1 VTASL
6 LSAKRRPTRRAL
18 AAALLLS
25 AFAAAPAA
33 AQAPAAGTRVLT
45 QDDYDSWRSIHSP
58 ALSPDGAWAL
68 YTLSPTVGD
77 GEVVVR
83 STTGGA
89 EHRAGRGAT
98 GRAQLQP
105 SARGNFNPAP
115 ARFTADGRHVVYLV
129 YPTTAELEQARR
141 AKKKPADQP
150 KSALAI
156 LRVADGQVQ
165 TVPAVKSFQIAKHS
179 GRYLAYLLDTNG
191 AKPDSASADSAATP
205 GAAAATPGGPAR
217 PISTDSAADAGK
229 KKKKEYGAPL
239 VLRDLETGAETR
251 FADVTAFE
259 IDEAGRW
266 LAFTVSSRNA
276 ETDGAY
282 VHSLADGRTHTLL
295 GGEGDYKQLAFD
307 EKGTQ
312 VAFLSNRDSY
322 AAERPAY
329 ALYHAM
335 LRAPA
340 ARAVVT
346 AAALPQGW
354 IVSEHGRVS
363 FTRGG
368 GTLLFGTAPAPLDS
382 IPADSLADKAVFDL
396 WHWNDEKLQPQ
407 QRIEAQRTP
416 NRSYTTAYQ
425 LGAKRV
431 VRLASDSF
439 PNVTVSDDGRVALA
453 LSRAPYAVE
462 AMWGEGGDDVYL
474 IDATSGRRTKVA
486 ERVEFGA
493 TLSPGGRYVLYFRDG
508 RWHAYDVAARRSA
521 DLTGALGVKFD
532 RETWST
538 PSTPAPWGVG
548 GWTEG
553 DRAVLLYDRYDVWE
567 IDPNGKRAAR
577 NLTDGAGRRGRVV
590 YRVERLDPEQRFLDA
605 SQPLVLSAFDE
616 TTKASGFWTDRIG
629 GNELPRQLVMDDVN
643 FGSLQKAR
651 DAERYLVTR
660 STFQDFPNLWTGERL
675 DALARISD
683 ANPQQAEY
691 AWGSVEL
698 VKWVSGDGIPLEGLL
713 YKPAGFTPSKQYPMV
728 VYFYETHSENL
739 HQYVPPAGRNIVN
752 PSVYTS
758 LGYLVFMP
766 DIAYADGYPGPSAVK
781 SIVPG
786 VHSLIARGFVDP
798 KAIGSAGQS
807 WGGYQTAYMVTQT
820 NLFAA
825 AVANAPVANMTSAY
839 GGIRWASGLAR
850 AFQYEKTQSRIGGS
864 LWQYP
869 MRYLENSPL
878 FHADRVE
885 TPLLMMHNDN
895 DGAVPWY
902 QGIEMFVALRR
913 LGKEVYLINYNGDEH
928 NPTKRANQ
936 KDIDQRMQQFFD
948 HHLRG
953 APAPEWMRS
962 GIPFVEKG
970 RR

>member
-1 VTASL
+1 
-6 LSAKRRPTRRAL
+6 
-18 AAALLLS
+18 
-25 AFAAAPAA
+25 
-33 AQAPAAGTRVLT
+33 
-45 QDDYDSWRSIHSP
+45 
-58 ALSPDGAWAL
+58 
-68 YTLSPTVGD
+68 
-77 GEVVVR
+77 
-83 STTGGA
+83 
-89 EHRAGRGAT
+89 
-98 GRAQLQP
+98 
-105 SARGNFNPAP
+105 
-115 ARFTADGRHVVYLV
+115 
-129 YPTTAELEQARR
+129 
-141 AKKKPADQP
+141 
-150 KSALAI
+150 
-156 LRVADGQVQ
+156 
-165 TVPAVKSFQIAKHS
+165 
-179 GRYLAYLLDTNG
+179 
-191 AKPDSASADSAATP
+191 
-205 GAAAATPGGPAR
+205 
-217 PISTDSAADAGK
+217 
-229 KKKKEYGAPL
+229 
-239 VLRDLETGAETR
+239 
-251 FADVTAFE
+251 VTAFE

-295 GGEGDYKQLAFD
+295 AGEGDYKQLAFD

-346 AAALPQGW
+346 AASLSEGMV
-354 IVSEHGRVS
+354 VSEHGRVS

-416 NRSYTTAYQ
+416 NRSFTTAYQ

-567 IDPNGKRAAR
+567 IDPSGKRAAR

-590 YRVERLDPEQRFLDA
+590 YRIERLDPEQRFLDP

-629 GNELPRQLVMDDVN
+629 GTELPRQLVMADVN

-713 YKPAGFTPSKQYPMV
+713 YKPAGFTPGKQYPMV

-864 LWQYP
+864 IWQYP

-936 KDIDQRMQQFFD
+936 KDIDLRMQQFFD